1 MCTNHS
7 ILSPSQPLYLPE
19 NNLFSA
25 GLDTAWYEEQLLEHT
40 DKTDRNWQ
48 AVRDYRDSLDNE
60 SPKEKAHRYF
70 ARYPNYPPDRFC
82 TSTRQRLASAKRAL
96 QPTGWA
102 TKLFKQLN
110 HPSTPAYFYSLHMT
124 HLGLPL
130 DYSDPRYTYYPL
142 VVEEIKAAITRFIP
156 KPYAWKLE
164 VGNEGAVH
172 LHIIGGY
179 APKLAHLIFEG
190 SKVAQRIRP
199 GSEVTLLAYMS
210 KPAAPFTATNY
221 AIYLE
226 AKQSKQTKN
235 LPCLSGQRGLKRNR
249 LKGNPSDLRAC

>member
-1 MCTNHS
+1 MHLQNTIFHS
-7 ILSPSQPLYLPE
+7 PVPPSE
-19 NNLFSA
+19 KLFSGEVEMA
-25 GLDTAWYEEQLLEHT
+25 WQDEKLLDHT

-70 ARYPNYPPDRFC
+70 ARYPSYPPDRFH
-82 TSTRQRLASAKRAL
+82 TTTAARTRAAKRAL
-96 QPTGWA
+96 QTTGWA

-110 HPSTPAYFYSLHMT
+110 HPSTPALFYSCHMT
-124 HLGLPL
+124 HLGLPI
-130 DYSDPRYTYYPL
+130 DYSDLRFIYYPL
-142 VVEEIKAAITRFIP
+142 VVEEIKAAIARYIP
-156 KPYAWKLE
+156 HPYAWKIE
-164 VGNEGAVH
+164 IGNEGAVH
-172 LHIIGGY
+172 PHIIGGY

-190 SKVAQRIRP
+190 SKVAQPVRP
-199 GSEVTLLAYMS
+199 GSEVTLLAYLS

-235 LPCLSGQRGLKRNR
+235 LPCLSGQRGLKRNT
-249 LKGNPSDLRAC
+249 LKGNPSDLRIP